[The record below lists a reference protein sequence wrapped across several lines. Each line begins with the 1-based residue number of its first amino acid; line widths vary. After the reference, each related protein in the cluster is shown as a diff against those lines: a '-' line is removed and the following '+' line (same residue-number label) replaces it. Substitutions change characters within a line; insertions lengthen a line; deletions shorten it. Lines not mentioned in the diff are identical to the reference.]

1 MSKNALLSIGMLL
14 ALATG
19 PAWAAQGTVVQYP
32 NGTWGCE
39 DKWGNPIPAGA
50 NGRWEGKPVVGTPCS
65 PARFAVAGDIG
76 AGTGASTGVGEA
88 VGGTRPVRAGVVA
101 SAPVREAG
109 QLEAA
114 PAVGGSRATDYAGA
128 SFDAKGVQ
136 GLVPQPAGKS
146 ISEKG
151 VSATKS
157 R

>member
-76 AGTGASTGVGEA
+76 AGAGASTGVGEA
-88 VGGTRPVRAGVVA
+88 VGGTRPVRA
-101 SAPVREAG
+101 AG